1 MKTGTV
7 IGRIVASKRLPE
19 LPAGALLEVQLD
31 YPKDV
36 VVCYDPM
43 GCGIGERVMITIGA
57 PAAWWF
63 APAQQRV
70 VSYDPI
76 TNTAAVQP
84 AIGGTDAGSGLPVTL
99 PIYPGITVCWPR
111 GAGVTIRGELLPG
124 DTVLLLTSDRAIV

>member
-63 APAQQRV
+63 APAHPRV
-70 VSYDPI
+70 VADALIIATGFIPG
-76 TNTAAVQP
+76 NPFEMNAA
-84 AIGGTDAGSGLPVTL
+84 GKNSGKSV
-99 PIYPGITVCWPR
+99 Y
-111 GAGVTIRGELLPG
+111 
-124 DTVLLLTSDRAIV
+124 SDFVW

>member
-19 LPAGALLEVQLD
+19 LPAGALLEVHLD

-63 APAQQRV
+63 APAHPRV
-70 VSYDPI
+70 VADALIIASLDNYDTP
-76 TNTAAVQP
+76 TP
-84 AIGGTDAGSGLPVTL
+84 M
-99 PIYPGITVCWPR
+99 R
-111 GAGVTIRGELLPG
+111 
-124 DTVLLLTSDRAIV
+124 

>member
-36 VVCYDPM
+36 VVCYDPL

-57 PAAWWF
+57 PAVWWF

-70 VSYDPI
+70 VADALIIASLDNYDTP
-76 TNTAAVQP
+76 TP
-84 AIGGTDAGSGLPVTL
+84 M
-99 PIYPGITVCWPR
+99 R
-111 GAGVTIRGELLPG
+111 
-124 DTVLLLTSDRAIV
+124 

>member
-1 MKTGTV
+1 
-7 IGRIVASKRLPE
+7 

-63 APAQQRV
+63 APAHPRV
-70 VSYDPI
+70 VADALIIASLDDYDTP
-76 TNTAAVQP
+76 TP
-84 AIGGTDAGSGLPVTL
+84 M
-99 PIYPGITVCWPR
+99 R
-111 GAGVTIRGELLPG
+111 
-124 DTVLLLTSDRAIV
+124 

>member
-63 APAQQRV
+63 APAHPRV
-70 VSYDPI
+70 VADALIIASLDNYDPPHRCAER
-76 TNTAAVQP
+76 NDFFP
-84 AIGGTDAGSGLPVTL
+84 SPFPSTL
-99 PIYPGITVCWPR
+99 FFNPFFFNPSRRLSCHKPS
-111 GAGVTIRGELLPG
+111 E
-124 DTVLLLTSDRAIV
+124 

>member
-43 GCGIGERVMITIGA
+43 GCGIGERVMIIIGA

-63 APAQQRV
+63 APAHPRV
-70 VSYDPI
+70 VADALIIASLDNYDTP
-76 TNTAAVQP
+76 TP
-84 AIGGTDAGSGLPVTL
+84 M
-99 PIYPGITVCWPR
+99 R
-111 GAGVTIRGELLPG
+111 
-124 DTVLLLTSDRAIV
+124 

>member
-57 PAAWWF
+57 PAC
-63 APAQQRV
+63 
-70 VSYDPI
+70 
-76 TNTAAVQP
+76 
-84 AIGGTDAGSGLPVTL
+84 GGRCTHHRLARQLRHPHANALSASVFFPSTL
-99 PIYPGITVCWPR
+99 PSTRFFKPSRRLSCHKLS
-111 GAGVTIRGELLPG
+111 E
-124 DTVLLLTSDRAIV
+124 